1 MLFGCSV
8 KSCQSSHSTMEE
20 CSKISLQKISVAL
33 PTSRLVSIHQLSYC
47 TISHRAPS
55 TVSLV
60 RILMSPW
67 IFTCLCSHRGKA
79 WFSVLARRIKY
90 AHSST
95 YIRCCNGSYFLYCIT
110 VWLKIEDANSAHVRA
125 SLKTENAVYNCV
137 GSAAAKQGCWSFLK
151 GGFVLDSPSNLSML
165 FFQVISQP

>member
-1 MLFGCSV
+1 MKYTLTPAGFLVCFVLLGASLAASYGAGLSHVSMINASLLQRGFLLCSKLISWLVENFSFADGPLYDFTAYTEVNICIWWLVLLIVSSSIVRLICTMLFGCSV

-60 RILMSPW
+60 RILMSP
-67 IFTCLCSHRGKA
+67 
-79 WFSVLARRIKY
+79 
-90 AHSST
+90 
-95 YIRCCNGSYFLYCIT
+95 
-110 VWLKIEDANSAHVRA
+110 
-125 SLKTENAVYNCV
+125 
-137 GSAAAKQGCWSFLK
+137 
-151 GGFVLDSPSNLSML
+151 
-165 FFQVISQP
+165 

>member
-1 MLFGCSV
+1 MVRVSLMSHYYKGVFVMFKLISWLVENFSFADGPLYDFTAYTEVNIYIWWLILLIVSSSIVRLICTMLFGCSV

-33 PTSRLVSIHQLSYC
+33 PTSRPVSIHQLSYC

-67 IFTCLCSHRGKA
+67 IFTCLCTSQGTA
-79 WFSVLARRIKY
+79 INMLMLSPGQSL
-90 AHSST
+90 
-95 YIRCCNGSYFLYCIT
+95 IRCPCKAN
-110 VWLKIEDANSAHVRA
+110 KICA
-125 SLKTENAVYNCV
+125 
-137 GSAAAKQGCWSFLK
+137 F
-151 GGFVLDSPSNLSML
+151 
-165 FFQVISQP
+165 